1 MATTNYSLPT
11 LENTALFDLVTDY
24 NALANATDAALAQV
38 AGTIPEETITELQSN
53 VSDLQ
58 GTTESQGREI
68 IVLQSGLQTAN
79 SNIGTL
85 QSGQQKNTTDIANI
99 NSSFN
104 NYSTFSTKYYQG
116 TNIHSAATGSSLIY
130 VMKNVGETI
139 IKIFGSLD
147 ITGSQ
152 TRVTVPGATFTDG
165 STAYGVKTNI
175 KVIDKTIASG
185 YLVQCG
191 ALSSSDSAYDSS
203 PLYAIGND
211 GYLYVDGSS
220 TSSSVDPK
228 PTLFLQTPIY
238 IGSPIAVVNQNA

>member
-24 NALANATDAALAQV
+24 NALANATDSALAQV
-38 AGTIPEETITELQSN
+38 AGTIPEETITEMQGQI
-53 VSDLQ
+53 SDLET
-58 GTTESQGREI
+58 TTESQGRNI
-68 IVLQSGLQTAN
+68 TILQSGLQTAN
-79 SNIGTL
+79 NNIGTL
-85 QSGQQKNTTDIANI
+85 QTAQQTLNSELDNI
-99 NSSFN
+99 NASFS
-104 NYSTFSTKYYQG
+104 NYSTFSTNYYQG
-116 TNIHSAATGSSLIY
+116 TNIHSAASGSSLIY

-147 ITGSQ
+147 INGSQ
-152 TRVTVPGATFTDG
+152 QRVTIPGTTFTDG
-165 STAYGVKTNI
+165 STAYGIKTNI

-185 YLVQCG
+185 YLVQCS
-191 ALSSSDSAYDSS
+191 ALSSSESAYGSS

-220 TSSSVDPK
+220 TNSSVDSK

-238 IGSPIAVVNQNA
+238 IGSPIAVVNTNA

>member
-24 NALANATDAALAQV
+24 NTLSNATDAALAQV
-38 AGTIPEETITELQSN
+38 AGTIPEETITEMQGQI
-53 VSDLQ
+53 SDLES
-58 GTTESQGREI
+58 TTDSQGRQITILE
-68 IVLQSGLQTAN
+68 SGLQTAN
-79 SNIGTL
+79 SNIDTL
-85 QSGQQKNTTDIANI
+85 QTGLDAATQNI
-99 NSSFN
+99 NNIKQSFDD
-104 NYSTFSTKYYQG
+104 YSEFSTKYYQG
-116 TNIHSAATGSSLIY
+116 TNIHSGASGSSLLY
-130 VMKNVGETI
+130 VMKNASETI
-139 IKIFGSLD
+139 IKIFGSFD
-147 ITGSQ
+147 INGLQ
-152 TRVTVPGATFTDG
+152 PRVTVPGTTFSDG

-185 YLVQCG
+185 YLVQC
-191 ALSSSDSAYDSS
+191 AAISSSESAYDGS

-238 IGSPIAVVNQNA
+238 IGSPIAIVK